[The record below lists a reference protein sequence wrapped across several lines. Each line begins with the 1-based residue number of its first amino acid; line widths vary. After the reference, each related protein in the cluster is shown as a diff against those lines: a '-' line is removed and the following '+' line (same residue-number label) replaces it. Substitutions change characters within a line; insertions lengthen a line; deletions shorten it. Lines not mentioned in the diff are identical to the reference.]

1 MNPEI
6 TALNRLRGALRQS
19 VTKLENYIKQ
29 CASEDKV
36 VLETKLT
43 KVDTIRKKL
52 FDLQKRYYEL
62 PPEADL
68 TETDEA
74 IEQMETSLEEME
86 VSLKYLIS
94 KHNIDDKSTKLNI
107 KENKTG
113 KLLSVKLPDIP
124 LPQFSGKYEEF
135 GNFKSQF
142 ISLIEDNDGL
152 SNTQKLYYLKSSL
165 TGEAKLIQTT
175 DDTYKSLRKALED
188 RYENKRAVVDSQI
201 LSLINLEKLNYESAE
216 DLRKLL
222 DTVKKNLRTLKTFE
236 YERNNLSDVL
246 IINLILQKLD
256 KETRKQ
262 FEITLKSKEV
272 PDLDNFLTFLENRS
286 LVLEYVNKNV
296 PSKSFS
302 EDQSYHKGFSSNDK
316 QKPKYH
322 QYAKPN
328 KSFVV
333 DSFDST
339 KSEEEKFC
347 EEHFLKTHTRTK
359 SGRYI
364 VSLPMKENADSMLGF
379 SRENAVKRLNGIW
392 NKLNKNNTLA
402 TLYKAFLQEYL
413 DLGHMQQII
422 DEDDNTKSYYIP
434 HHCIYKPEK
443 TTTPLRVVFDA
454 SAKTSTG
461 QSLNS
466 ILLNGGS
473 IQDDLFSLVTRFRTH
488 KYAFSADIQKM
499 YRQILVEP
507 SQRYLQRIVWKETNN
522 SPIKIYELNTYGTVS
537 APFLAMRVLKAFA
550 DAEHQDFPEAAK
562 IISRDMYMDDIL
574 SGATS
579 LTSAK
584 RLQADLSKLLRRGGF
599 ELHKWV
605 SNHPALLNDISTSEY
620 SFEDTQSNT
629 VKALG
634 MLWKPQ
640 PDQLT
645 FKVSVKKK
653 DSLTKREVLS
663 QIARLYD
670 PLGIIG
676 PVIAKAKIFM
686 QSLWL
691 QKLDWHDNL
700 PTKVLQVWNDFLVK
714 LPGVNEINV
723 PRYILSEDV
732 TKIELHGFSDAS
744 ERAYGAVIY
753 IRCVTHSGLIQTKLV
768 CSKSR
773 VSPLKPITVPRLE
786 LSAALLLARLTHK
799 IVPVLDLPL
808 DKICLW
814 TDSTIVLA
822 WLNMQPHMLKTFVS
836 NRVAK
841 IQSLCSNSQWRHV
854 SSKCN
859 PADVLSRG
867 ADAKDLRDNDL
878 WWQGPEFLLRD
889 ITDPEEYP
897 CPKDKTFEQEL
908 KRNVTVSCAVTTD
921 SDFLDKL
928 LNLTNN
934 YSKLIRI
941 LSFCCRF
948 IKNCL
953 HKNVETGFLTAAE
966 LDNAE
971 QLLIKQVQSTTF
983 PKEITALQDGKNV
996 PVSSKLKSLDPFLD
1010 NNSILRVGGRLKN
1023 ANLDYDAKHQI
1034 ILPNGH
1040 KITKLIFEF
1049 YHKKYLHLGAQGLL
1063 HQVRLRYWPLNGK
1076 STARMIVH
1084 NCVICYKNKPVIA
1097 DQIMGNLPKERV
1109 TPISAFTNCGID
1121 FCGPFLI
1128 KFKNQRKGIYSK
1140 NLCSYIH
1147 LSIN

>member
-1 MNPEI
+1 
-6 TALNRLRGALRQS
+6 
-19 VTKLENYIKQ
+19 
-29 CASEDKV
+29 
-36 VLETKLT
+36 
-43 KVDTIRKKL
+43 
-52 FDLQKRYYEL
+52 
-62 PPEADL
+62 
-68 TETDEA
+68 
-74 IEQMETSLEEME
+74 
-86 VSLKYLIS
+86 
-94 KHNIDDKSTKLNI
+94 
-107 KENKTG
+107 
-113 KLLSVKLPDIP
+113 
-124 LPQFSGKYEEF
+124 
-135 GNFKSQF
+135 
-142 ISLIEDNDGL
+142 
-152 SNTQKLYYLKSSL
+152 
-165 TGEAKLIQTT
+165 
-175 DDTYKSLRKALED
+175 
-188 RYENKRAVVDSQI
+188 
-201 LSLINLEKLNYESAE
+201 
-216 DLRKLL
+216 
-222 DTVKKNLRTLKTFE
+222 
-236 YERNNLSDVL
+236 
-246 IINLILQKLD
+246 
-256 KETRKQ
+256 
-262 FEITLKSKEV
+262 
-272 PDLDNFLTFLENRS
+272 
-286 LVLEYVNKNV
+286 
-296 PSKSFS
+296 
-302 EDQSYHKGFSSNDK
+302 
-316 QKPKYH
+316 
-322 QYAKPN
+322 
-328 KSFVV
+328 
-333 DSFDST
+333 
-339 KSEEEKFC
+339 
-347 EEHFLKTHTRTK
+347 
-359 SGRYI
+359 
-364 VSLPMKENADSMLGF
+364 MKENADSVLGF

-422 DEDDNTKSYYIP
+422 DEDNTKSYYIP
-434 HHCIYKPEK
+434 HQCIYKPQK

-473 IQDDLFSLVTRFRTH
+473 IQDDLFSLITRFRTH

-522 SPIKIYELNTYGTVS
+522 SPIKIYELNTFTYGTVS
-537 APFLAMRVLKAFA
+537 APFLAMRILKALA
-550 DAEHQDFPEAAK
+550 DAEHQEFPEAAK

-584 RLQADLSKLLRRGGF
+584 RLQADLK
-599 ELHKWV
+599 
-605 SNHPALLNDISTSEY
+605 Y

-645 FKVSVKKK
+645 FKVSVKKN

-691 QKLDWHDNL
+691 QKLDWNDNL

-714 LPGVNEINV
+714 LPAVNEINV
-723 PRYILSEDV
+723 PRYILSGDV

-773 VSPLKPITVPRLE
+773 VAPLKPITVPRLE
-786 LSAALLLARLTHK
+786 LSAVLLLGRLMHK

-814 TDSTIVLA
+814 TDSKIVLA

-878 WWQGPEFLLRD
+878 WWQGPECLLRN
-889 ITDPEEYP
+889 ITDPEVYP

-908 KRNVTVSCAVTTD
+908 KRNVTVSCAVTNE

-948 IKNCL
+948 LKNCL
-953 HKNVETGFLTAAE
+953 HKNVETGFLTATE

-971 QLLIKQVQSTTF
+971 QLLIKQVQ
-983 PKEITALQDGKNV
+983 
-996 PVSSKLKSLDPFLD
+996 
-1010 NNSILRVGGRLKN
+1010 IL
-1023 ANLDYDAKHQI
+1023 
-1034 ILPNGH
+1034 
-1040 KITKLIFEF
+1040 
-1049 YHKKYLHLGAQGLL
+1049 
-1063 HQVRLRYWPLNGK
+1063 
-1076 STARMIVH
+1076 S
-1084 NCVICYKNKPVIA
+1084 
-1097 DQIMGNLPKERV
+1097 
-1109 TPISAFTNCGID
+1109 
-1121 FCGPFLI
+1121 
-1128 KFKNQRKGIYSK
+1128 
-1140 NLCSYIH
+1140 
-1147 LSIN
+1147 

>member
-1 MNPEI
+1 
-6 TALNRLRGALRQS
+6 
-19 VTKLENYIKQ
+19 
-29 CASEDKV
+29 
-36 VLETKLT
+36 
-43 KVDTIRKKL
+43 
-52 FDLQKRYYEL
+52 
-62 PPEADL
+62 
-68 TETDEA
+68 
-74 IEQMETSLEEME
+74 
-86 VSLKYLIS
+86 
-94 KHNIDDKSTKLNI
+94 
-107 KENKTG
+107 
-113 KLLSVKLPDIP
+113 
-124 LPQFSGKYEEF
+124 
-135 GNFKSQF
+135 
-142 ISLIEDNDGL
+142 
-152 SNTQKLYYLKSSL
+152 
-165 TGEAKLIQTT
+165 
-175 DDTYKSLRKALED
+175 
-188 RYENKRAVVDSQI
+188 
-201 LSLINLEKLNYESAE
+201 
-216 DLRKLL
+216 
-222 DTVKKNLRTLKTFE
+222 
-236 YERNNLSDVL
+236 
-246 IINLILQKLD
+246 
-256 KETRKQ
+256 
-262 FEITLKSKEV
+262 
-272 PDLDNFLTFLENRS
+272 
-286 LVLEYVNKNV
+286 
-296 PSKSFS
+296 
-302 EDQSYHKGFSSNDK
+302 
-316 QKPKYH
+316 
-322 QYAKPN
+322 
-328 KSFVV
+328 
-333 DSFDST
+333 
-339 KSEEEKFC
+339 
-347 EEHFLKTHTRTK
+347 
-359 SGRYI
+359 
-364 VSLPMKENADSMLGF
+364 
-379 SRENAVKRLNGIW
+379 
-392 NKLNKNNTLA
+392 
-402 TLYKAFLQEYL
+402 
-413 DLGHMQQII
+413 
-422 DEDDNTKSYYIP
+422 
-434 HHCIYKPEK
+434 
-443 TTTPLRVVFDA
+443 
-454 SAKTSTG
+454 
-461 QSLNS
+461 
-466 ILLNGGS
+466 
-473 IQDDLFSLVTRFRTH
+473 
-488 KYAFSADIQKM
+488 M

-522 SPIKIYELNTYGTVS
+522 SPIKIYELNTVTYGTVS
-537 APFLAMRVLKAFA
+537 APFLAMRVLKALA
-550 DAEHQDFPEAAK
+550 DAEHQDFPETAR
-562 IISRDMYMDDIL
+562 ITSRDMYMDDIL

-605 SNHPALLNDISTSEY
+605 SNHPDLLNDISTSEY

-691 QKLDWHDNL
+691 QKLDWNDNL

-786 LSAALLLARLTHK
+786 LSAALLLARLMHK

-878 WWQGPEFLLRD
+878 FL
-889 ITDPEEYP
+889 
-897 CPKDKTFEQEL
+897 
-908 KRNVTVSCAVTTD
+908 
-921 SDFLDKL
+921 
-928 LNLTNN
+928 
-934 YSKLIRI
+934 
-941 LSFCCRF
+941 
-948 IKNCL
+948 KNCL
-953 HKNVETGFLTAAE
+953 HKYVETGFLTAAE

-971 QLLIKQVQSTTF
+971 QLLIKQVQFTTF
-983 PKEITALQDGKNV
+983 AKEITAIQDGKSV

-1010 NNSILRVGGRLKN
+1010 SNSILRVGGRLKN
-1023 ANLDYDAKHQI
+1023 ANLEYDAKHQI

-1049 YHKKYLHLGAQGLL
+1049 YHRRYLHVGAQGLL

-1084 NCVICYKNKPVIA
+1084 NCVICYQNKPVIA

-1109 TPISAFTNCGID
+1109 TPISAFANCGID

-1140 NLCSYIH
+1140 IYVAILICLSTKAIH
-1147 LSIN
+1147 LETVSDLSSEAFIASLKRFIARRGKMAMIITDNATNFKGAKSELNRLFNLIRKPDESLANYLSSERINCKLIPPRSPNFGGLWEAGVKSFKYHLKRTIGLYKVTLEEFNTIIIQIEGILNSRPLSPLSSDINEYEVLTPAHFLIGRPITAIPEPEIINISDNKLSRWQQLTKFTQIIWKRWQREYLNHLQQLYKWQLKKDNLREGMIVIVKEDNLPPCKWALAKIIEIVRGTDNHIRVVKLKTASGTFMRSISKICVLPNQEVNY

>member
-1 MNPEI
+1 
-6 TALNRLRGALRQS
+6 
-19 VTKLENYIKQ
+19 
-29 CASEDKV
+29 
-36 VLETKLT
+36 
-43 KVDTIRKKL
+43 
-52 FDLQKRYYEL
+52 
-62 PPEADL
+62 
-68 TETDEA
+68 
-74 IEQMETSLEEME
+74 
-86 VSLKYLIS
+86 
-94 KHNIDDKSTKLNI
+94 
-107 KENKTG
+107 
-113 KLLSVKLPDIP
+113 
-124 LPQFSGKYEEF
+124 
-135 GNFKSQF
+135 
-142 ISLIEDNDGL
+142 
-152 SNTQKLYYLKSSL
+152 
-165 TGEAKLIQTT
+165 
-175 DDTYKSLRKALED
+175 
-188 RYENKRAVVDSQI
+188 
-201 LSLINLEKLNYESAE
+201 
-216 DLRKLL
+216 
-222 DTVKKNLRTLKTFE
+222 
-236 YERNNLSDVL
+236 
-246 IINLILQKLD
+246 
-256 KETRKQ
+256 
-262 FEITLKSKEV
+262 
-272 PDLDNFLTFLENRS
+272 
-286 LVLEYVNKNV
+286 
-296 PSKSFS
+296 
-302 EDQSYHKGFSSNDK
+302 
-316 QKPKYH
+316 
-322 QYAKPN
+322 
-328 KSFVV
+328 
-333 DSFDST
+333 
-339 KSEEEKFC
+339 
-347 EEHFLKTHTRTK
+347 
-359 SGRYI
+359 
-364 VSLPMKENADSMLGF
+364 MKENADSVLGF

-422 DEDDNTKSYYIP
+422 DEDNTKSYYIP

-454 SAKTSTG
+454 SAETSTG

-522 SPIKIYELNTYGTVS
+522 SPIKIYELNTVTYGTVS
-537 APFLAMRVLKAFA
+537 APFLAMRVLKALA

-574 SGATS
+574 SGAKS

-676 PVIAKAKIFM
+676 PVIAKAKVFM

-691 QKLDWHDNL
+691 QKLDWNDNL

-786 LSAALLLARLTHK
+786 LSAALLLARLMHK

-808 DKICLW
+808 DKVCLW
-814 TDSTIVLA
+814 TDSKIVLA
-822 WLNMQPHMLKTFVS
+822 WLNMQPHVLKTFVS

-867 ADAKDLRDNDL
+867 ADAKDLRNNDL

-908 KRNVTVSCAVTTD
+908 KRNVTVSCAVTND
-921 SDFLDKL
+921 FDFLDKL

-966 LDNAE
+966 LDSAE
-971 QLLIKQVQSTTF
+971 QLLIKQVQFTTF
-983 PKEITALQDGKNV
+983 AKEITAIQD
-996 PVSSKLKSLDPFLD
+996 
-1010 NNSILRVGGRLKN
+1010 
-1023 ANLDYDAKHQI
+1023 
-1034 ILPNGH
+1034 
-1040 KITKLIFEF
+1040 
-1049 YHKKYLHLGAQGLL
+1049 GAQGLL

-1109 TPISAFTNCGID
+1109 TPTSAFTNCGID

-1140 NLCSYIH
+1140 IYVAIFICLSTKAIH
-1147 LSIN
+1147 LETVSDLSSEAFIASLKRFIARRGKMSMIITDNATNFKGAKSELNRLFNLIRKPDECLANYLSSERINWKLIPPRSPNFGGLWEAGVKSFKYHLKRTIGLYKVTREEFDTIIIQIEGILNSRPLSPLSSDINEYEVLTPAHFLIGRPITAIPEPEIIIISDNKLSRWQQLTKFTQIIWKRWQREYLNHLQQRYKWQLKKDNLREGMIVIVKEDNLPMCKWALAKILEIIRGTDNHIRVVKLKTASGTFIRSISKICVLPNQEVNY